1 MVYSKKLYMFLLST
15 FGVAFLFFS
24 SNVAFAA
31 ATINDVSENIV
42 TSVAEVPGLIT
53 AIAYLLA
60 LLLGVTG
67 ILKLREH
74 VENPNQTPLRVPLI
88 RFLTGGFLLALPM
101 VLETVFVTIAGSGGA
116 ACALPPPLCAI
127 LAFFGINLDIA
138 GFTADLGGITA
149 LYSGGGTVINNVLE
163 NIINGI
169 SSVPGLITGV
179 AYLLG
184 LVLCVTGIV
193 KVKDHVENPDRIE
206 LKEGVIRLLIAGSL
220 FALPTIYS
228 AVENTITG
236 GVSLVSIINTVMP
249 TSSTYL
255 ESSFAPDGVSTCGG
269 VTAVTADGIGATVCN
284 FIGATGTSAAFLASL
299 SYLFGLVIGV
309 WAILK
314 VRDHVLNPQQTS
326 IWEGISRLIAAGA
339 FFAMPYMAGV
349 IQATITD
356 GDAFSSAGFNL
367 FSSWS
372 HAAAVDTA
380 CSGGGPLALDM
391 AMACFMQDIMAPA
404 HILFGHFAF
413 IAGLVFIMIGIT
425 RLMKSAQE
433 GARAPGGLGTI
444 MTFITGGILISVNRL
459 VEFFTATI
467 SFASGQTETDAAL
480 AYTTGMTAAETQHAE
495 IIIATILQFM
505 IIVGL
510 ISFIRGWFIIRDVA
524 EGGQQASLMAGA
536 THVIGGALAINLGP
550 ILSAVQQ
557 TLGIAGVGV
566 TF

>member
-1 MVYSKKLYMFLLST
+1 MVYSKKLYLYSLAALSA
-15 FGVAFLFFS
+15 AFLFFT
-24 SNVAFAA
+24 SNIALA
-31 ATINDVSENIV
+31 ATTIDDVGENIIL
-42 TSVAEVPGLIT
+42 SAEEIPGLIT
-53 AIAYLLA
+53 AIAYLIA
-60 LLLGVTG
+60 LLLGITG

-74 VENPNQTPLRVPLI
+74 VENPNQTPLRVPVI
-88 RFLTGGFLLALPM
+88 RFLTGGFLLALPI
-101 VLETVFVTIAGSGGA
+101 VLEALFVTISGDGGA
-116 ACALPPPLCAI
+116 ACALPPWLCTI
-127 LAFFGINLDIA
+127 LNFFGITT
-138 GFTADLGGITA
+138 GMEFTNTGAVSA
-149 LYSGGGTVINNVLE
+149 LYTGTGTVINDVLE
-163 NIINGI
+163 NIIDGI
-169 SSVPGLITGV
+169 SNLPGLVTGV

-193 KVKDHVENPDRIE
+193 KVKDHVENPDRVE
-206 LKEGVIRLLIAGSL
+206 LKEGVARLLIAGAL
-220 FALPTIYS
+220 FALPTMFS
-228 AVENTITG
+228 AIENTITG
-236 GVSLVSIINTVMP
+236 GVSITAIINTLLP
-249 TSSTYL
+249 TSNTYL
-255 ESSFAPDGVSTCGG
+255 ESTFAPDGASTCGG
-269 VTAVTADGIGATVCN
+269 TITATGGIGATICN
-284 FIGATGTSAAFLASL
+284 FIGATGTSATFLSSL

-314 VRDHVLNPQQTS
+314 IRDHVLNPQQTP

-339 FFAMPYMAGV
+339 FFALPYMTSV
-349 IQATITD
+349 IQATIS
-356 GDAFSSAGFNL
+356 GGGAFQGAGFNL
-367 FSSWS
+367 FSSWT
-372 HAAAVDTA
+372 HAGAVDTA
-380 CSGGGPLALDM
+380 CTSGGPLALDM
-391 AMACFMQDIMAPA
+391 AMACFMRDIMAPA

-413 IAGLVFIMIGIT
+413 IAGIVFIMIGIS

-467 SFASGQTETDAAL
+467 SFTTGQTETDAAL

-505 IIVGL
+505 IVVGL

-557 TLGIAGVGV
+557 TLGIAGVGI